1 MTSVFIGNLSDKARN
16 DDIHDFFKGYGK
28 LTDISLKVIDHYKL
42 RISFLNFR
50 AVMGLLSLSVA
61 TMLETRAKISTV
73 VDCVINGLEL
83 KYRRAEEIVVAA
95 ETVAGTAV
103 VEAGHV
109 VEDLEACQ
117 TTYVPE
123 TV

>member
-1 MTSVFIGNLSDKARN
+1 
-16 DDIHDFFKGYGK
+16 
-28 LTDISLKVIDHYKL
+28 
-42 RISFLNFR
+42 
-50 AVMGLLSLSVA
+50 MGLLSLSVA

-123 TV
+123 TVWLICLVRLYFNFIISEKRV